1 MAHKRGTNRSQSVL
15 FPKVVDEY
23 ISAENAV
30 RFIEAYVESLDVA
43 QLGFRRAKSAKTG
56 RRPYHPKDLLK
67 LYIYGYLN
75 RIRSSRQLEKATQRN
90 VELMW
95 LLRQLT
101 PDFKTIADFR
111 KENIEALKKVCREF
125 TLLCKKMELF
135 DGELVAIDG
144 SKFSAVNHT
153 GRVYTR
159 ARLRK
164 LFAEIDGQIG
174 SYFEMLES
182 ADEAEKHA
190 MKLSTEE
197 LQKKIAHLEEQKASL
212 RRIEQE
218 LEETGE
224 TQWAVTD
231 AESRLMRMGNGGS
244 DASYNVQIAVDGKH
258 KLILAAVVTNQGND
272 MNQLSSMALTA
283 KEVLSVERLQVVADA
298 GYYKAEE
305 VKRCAEEG
313 IACYVPEPQKSH
325 NKAIGLYTEK
335 DFTYTPEPD
344 EYRCPGGKALTL
356 RGVYTKGGR
365 EMKTYVGVACRS
377 CALRKLCTKSTKEP
391 RHIYRWVHEAVLDDL
406 RQRMRLHPEMMQRRK
421 ELAEHPFGTIK
432 HWMGQGFFLMR
443 GMNKVSAE
451 ISLSV
456 LAYNLKR
463 VMSIMGVPKLLDQ
476 LRQSIPTLA
485 DPLAV
490 RVSFLARLYLNPSGG

>member
-1 MAHKRGTNRSQSVL
+1 
-15 FPKVVDEY
+15 VDEY
-23 ISAENAV
+23 ISDENAV

-56 RRPYHPKDLLK
+56 RPPYHPKDLLK

-111 KENIEALKKVCREF
+111 KENIEGLKKVCREF
-125 TLLCKKMELF
+125 ALLCKKMDLF

-159 ARLRK
+159 TRLRK

-174 SYFEMLES
+174 SYFAMLES
-182 ADEAEKHA
+182 ADEAEKHT
-190 MKLSTEE
+190 MKLSAEE

-212 RRIEQE
+212 RKIEQE

-224 TQWAVTD
+224 TQRSMTD
-231 AESRLMRMGNGGS
+231 GESRLMRTGNGGN

-258 KLILAAVVTNQGND
+258 KLIVEAVVTNQGND
-272 MNQLSSMALTA
+272 MNQLSSIALTA
-283 KEVLSVERLQVVADA
+283 KEVLGVEQLQVVADA

-313 IACYVPEPQKSH
+313 ITCYVPEPQKSH
-325 NKAIGLYTEK
+325 NKAILAV
-335 DFTYTPEPD
+335 
-344 EYRCPGGKALTL
+344 YR
-356 RGVYTKGGR
+356 
-365 EMKTYVGVACRS
+365 E
-377 CALRKLCTKSTKEP
+377 
-391 RHIYRWVHEAVLDDL
+391 
-406 RQRMRLHPEMMQRRK
+406 RLHVHSRTR
-421 ELAEHPFGTIK
+421 
-432 HWMGQGFFLMR
+432 
-443 GMNKVSAE
+443 
-451 ISLSV
+451 
-456 LAYNLKR
+456 
-463 VMSIMGVPKLLDQ
+463 
-476 LRQSIPTLA
+476 
-485 DPLAV
+485 
-490 RVSFLARLYLNPSGG
+490 